1 MCLHVLK
8 SAFFNKLHSTVML
21 FPSFQHNKSAHIQQI
36 KGLKGL
42 ALPLFLAELTD
53 RNKGLNLVLTE
64 SAHES
69 IVLEEE
75 LTLCAPHLKDKIFH
89 FPAWDTLPYDVF
101 SPNPE
106 IVSQRLAFLHTISHD
121 IENGILI
128 IPTTNLMQRLSTKSF
143 IKGRSLFINIGS
155 AFELSKKRL
164 SFENNGY
171 HCVTEVREPGEF
183 AVRGGVI
190 DIFPSGSEQAFRLE
204 LFDDTVESIRVFDTE
219 TQRSIHTVDEIHI
232 LPANEFPFDEA
243 ARMLFLQK
251 FREDF
256 DVDTH
261 KCSIYQDIRK
271 QVQFSGI
278 EHYLP
283 MFFAETATLF
293 DFLPANTRMIHTG
306 QTLAIMQTWDKQ
318 IQARY
323 HERRHDIQ
331 RPVIEPQALY
341 LAPDAVKEKLSHY
354 STLLL
359 NQNAEALDF
368 HTQLPNRYNSETHNS
383 QVQWLQQQV
392 NSGKRILIAADSLGR
407 IDVIKRLFNKEQ
419 LLLKESPS
427 IAEFIQSDKALAI
440 TIAPIENGT
449 HFSQS
454 HLIILDESC
463 LFGTRANRTRKKTR
477 FKANPDEIISNLSEL
492 HIGSPVVHID
502 HGVGRYKGLET
513 HDFDGEAEF
522 LVLEYFGGDKLFV
535 PVSSLHLV
543 SRYTGS
549 SAENA
554 PWHKLGGDRWQKLRE
569 KAAKKVKDVAAELLQ
584 LYAIRES
591 RGGKK
596 ANFNES
602 EYLQF
607 CQGFPFEET
616 DDQATTI
623 EAVLKDLQS
632 PKSMDRVVCG
642 DVGFGKTEVALRA
655 AFVVANDAKQVAILV
670 PTTLLAQQHYENFL
684 DRFSPFPIRV
694 EVLSRFVSKSEQNKI
709 LQGISEGTV
718 DIVIGTH
725 KLLQKDIKFKNL
737 GLIVIDEEH
746 RFGVRQKERLKKL
759 RAEVDILT
767 LTATPIPR
775 TLNTALSGLR
785 DLSIIATA
793 PRARLSVK
801 TQVIEWDN
809 ASIKEAC
816 QREIQRGG
824 QVYFLHNDVKTIEQ
838 MAQTIQKLV
847 PQARVRVAHGQ
858 MHENELQHV
867 MLDFHKLRFNILVC
881 STIIENG
888 IDIPTAN
895 TIVMNR
901 ADKLGLAQM
910 HQLRGRVGRSHHKAF
925 AYLLIPGWKAITK
938 DATKRLE
945 AIVSLEDL
953 GSGFTLATH
962 DLEIRGAG
970 ELLGDEQSGQI
981 QAIGFSLYCELLERA
996 VDALSNDEEP
1006 QLDDLSIHE
1015 TEIELNIPALLP
1027 DDFIHDVYLR
1037 LTFYKRL
1044 SQCESLEEVNELRVE
1059 LIDRFGLLPEQA
1071 TNLFDIKAIQL
1082 RSKQFDIKSISMNQH
1097 GGTVKFDT
1105 KKDAILKKLIH
1116 LIQNKYQ
1123 DYKPAPHNAI
1133 RILGEFK
1140 QVPQR
1145 FEAIEQF
1152 FEEMGK

>member
-1 MCLHVLK
+1 
-8 SAFFNKLHSTVML
+8 ML
-21 FPSFQHNKSAHIQQI
+21 FHQSVQLSTNIIQQF
-36 KGLKGL
+36 KGVKGL
-42 ALPLFLAELTD
+42 ALPLLLAEITNNND
-53 RNKGLNLVLTE
+53 GLNLILTE
-64 SAHES
+64 SAHQS

-75 LTLCAPHLKDKIFH
+75 LELCAPELKDKIFH

-101 SPNPE
+101 SANPE
-106 IVSQRLAFLHTISHD
+106 IISQRLAFLYKVSQNID
-121 IENGILI
+121 NGILI
-128 IPTTNLMQRLSTKSF
+128 IPTNNLMQRLSTKSF
-143 IKGRSLFINIGS
+143 IKGRSLFLEINSI
-155 AFELSKKRL
+155 FDIPKKRQ

-171 HCVTEVREPGEF
+171 HCVSEVREPGEF

-190 DIFPSGSEQAFRLE
+190 DIFPTGSDKAYRIE
-204 LFDDTVESIRVFDTE
+204 LFDNEIESIRLFDTE
-219 TQRSIHTVDEIHI
+219 TQRSIQSVKEIHI

-243 ARMLFLQK
+243 GRMRFLQN
-251 FREDF
+251 FREEF
-256 DVDTH
+256 DVNTH

-271 QVQFSGI
+271 LVQFSGI

-283 MFFAETATLF
+283 MFFDETATLF
-293 DFLPANTRMIHTG
+293 DYLPKNTRMIHTG
-306 QTLAIMQTWDKQ
+306 NTLAILNTWDKQ
-318 IQARY
+318 IHARY

-331 RPVIEPQALY
+331 RPVVKPESLY
-341 LAPDAVKEKLSHY
+341 LSPSEVTTKLKEY
-354 STLLL
+354 STILL
-359 NQNAEALDF
+359 NQDKDALDL
-368 HTQLPNRYNSETHNS
+368 HTQLPNRFNPETHDS
-383 QVQWLQQQV
+383 QVKWLLNQITH
-392 NSGKRILIAADSLGR
+392 GKRILIAADSLGR
-407 IDVIKRLFNKEQ
+407 VDVIKRLF
-419 LLLKESPS
+419 LKEKL
-427 IAEFIQSDKALAI
+427 ILKETDNITNFIKSDDKLVI
-440 TIAPIENGT
+440 TIAPIENGAN
-449 HFSQS
+449 FQQQE
-454 HLIILDESC
+454 LIILDESC
-463 LFGTRANRTRKKTR
+463 LFGTRANRNRKKKR

-492 HIGSPVVHID
+492 HIGSAIVHID
-502 HGVGRYKGLET
+502 HGVGRYRGLEI
-513 HDFDGEAEF
+513 HNFEGEAEF

-549 SAENA
+549 SPENA
-554 PWHKLGGDRWQKLRE
+554 PWHKLGGDRWRKIRE

-591 RGGKK
+591 RGGQPVKV
-596 ANFNES
+596 NES

-616 DDQATTI
+616 DDQLTSI
-623 EAVLKDLQS
+623 EAVLADLKS
-632 PKSMDRVVCG
+632 VKSMDRVVCG
-642 DVGFGKTEVALRA
+642 DVGFGKTEIALRA
-655 AFVVANDAKQVAILV
+655 AFVTANDTKQVAILV

-684 DRFSPFPIRV
+684 DRFAPFPIRV
-694 EVLSRFVSKSEQNKI
+694 EVLSRFVKKSEQTKI
-709 LQGISEGTV
+709 LSGVVNGTV

-785 DLSIIATA
+785 DLSIIAT
-793 PRARLSVK
+793 PPKARLSVK

-809 ASIKEAC
+809 SIIKEAC

-838 MAQTIQKLV
+838 MAETVQKLV
-847 PQARVRVAHGQ
+847 PQARVRIAHGQ
-858 MHENELQHV
+858 MHESDLQQV
-867 MLDFHKLRFNILVC
+867 MLDFHKVRFNILVC

-895 TIVMNR
+895 TIIMNR

-925 AYLLIPGWKAITK
+925 AYMLIPGLKAITK
-938 DATKRLE
+938 DAAKRLE

-970 ELLGDEQSGQI
+970 EFLGDEQSGQI

-996 VDALSNDEEP
+996 VEALNDGEEP
-1006 QLDDLSIHE
+1006 QLNDLSIHE
-1015 TEIELNIPALLP
+1015 TEIELNIPSLFP

-1044 SQCESLEEVNELRVE
+1044 SQCGSTDAVNELRVE
-1059 LIDRFGLLPEQA
+1059 LIDRFGLLPDQA
-1071 TNLFDIKAIQL
+1071 KNLFEIKMLQLKTKEFNITGIQ
-1082 RSKQFDIKSISMNQH
+1082 INQH

-1105 KKDAILKKLIH
+1105 KNDNTLKKLIT
-1116 LIQNKYQ
+1116 LIQNKHKQ
-1123 DYKPAPHNAI
+1123 YKPMPNNAI
-1133 RILGEFK
+1133 RISGDFMHA
-1140 QVPQR
+1140 QQR
-1145 FEAIEQF
+1145 FEAVELLF
-1152 FEEMGK
+1152 ADLT

>member
-1 MCLHVLK
+1 
-8 SAFFNKLHSTVML
+8 ML
-21 FPSFQHNKSAHIQQI
+21 FQQSKHLDKNKRLEF
-36 KGLKGL
+36 KGIKGL
-42 ALPLFLAELTD
+42 ALPLLLAEIAHNND
-53 RNKGLNLVLTE
+53 GLNLVLTE

-75 LTLCAPHLKDKIFH
+75 LILCAPELKDSIFH

-106 IVSQRLAFLHTISHD
+106 IVSQRLSFLHNISQN
-121 IENGILI
+121 INKGILI
-128 IPTTNLMQRLSTKSF
+128 IPTNNLMQRLSTKSF
-143 IKGRSLFINIGS
+143 IKGRSLILETKSVFDI
-155 AFELSKKRL
+155 AKKRL

-190 DIFPSGSEQAFRLE
+190 DIFPTGSDQAYRIE
-204 LFDDTVESIRVFDTE
+204 LFDDEIESMRIFDTE
-219 TQRSIHTVDEIHI
+219 TQRSIKPVSEIQI

-243 ARMLFLQK
+243 GRMRFLQK

-271 QVQFSGI
+271 LVQFSGI
-278 EHYLP
+278 EQYLP
-283 MFFAETATLF
+283 MFFEETATLF
-293 DFLPANTRMIHTG
+293 DYLPTNTRIIHTG
-306 QTLAIMQTWDKQ
+306 QTQAILNTWDKQ
-318 IQARY
+318 IGARY
-323 HERRHDIQ
+323 QERRHDIQ
-331 RPVIEPQALY
+331 RPVIKPEGLY
-341 LAPDAVKEKLSHY
+341 IDPAVVVDELSLY
-354 STLLL
+354 STIIL
-359 NQNAEALDF
+359 NQSKEAQDL
-368 HTQLPNRYNSETHNS
+368 HTHLPDRFNPEKHKNK
-383 QVQWLQQQV
+383 VQWLKNQIDHK
-392 NSGKRILIAADSLGR
+392 KRILIAADSLGR
-407 IDVIKRLFNKEQ
+407 ADVIKRLFVKEQ
-419 LLLKESPS
+419 LILKETQS
-427 IAEFIQSDKALAI
+427 IVGFIKSKQDIAI
-440 TIAPIENGT
+440 TIAPIENGVN
-449 HFSQS
+449 FIEKDI
-454 HLIILDESC
+454 IILDESC
-463 LFGTRANRTRKKTR
+463 LFGARANRTRKTTR

-492 HIGSPVVHID
+492 HVGSPIVHID

-513 HDFDGEAEF
+513 HHFEGEAEF

-591 RGGKK
+591 RGGKQVK
-596 ANFNES
+596 LNEN

-623 EAVLKDLQS
+623 AAVLNDLQS

-642 DVGFGKTEVALRA
+642 DVGFGKTEIALRA
-655 AFVVANDAKQVAILV
+655 AFVTANDSKQVAILV
-670 PTTLLAQQHYENFL
+670 PTTLLAQQHYDNFL

-694 EVLSRFVSKSEQNKI
+694 EVLSRFVKKAEQTKI
-709 LQGISEGTV
+709 LEGVTNGTV

-725 KLLQKDIKFKNL
+725 KLLQNDIKFNNL

-746 RFGVRQKERLKKL
+746 RFGVRQKEKLKKL

-785 DLSIIATA
+785 DLSIIAT
-793 PRARLSVK
+793 PPKARLSVK

-809 ASIKEAC
+809 PTIKEAC

-838 MAQTIQKLV
+838 MAETIQKLV

-867 MLDFHKLRFNILVC
+867 MLDFHKMRFNILVC

-895 TIVMNR
+895 TIIMNR

-925 AYLLIPGWKAITK
+925 AYMLIPGWKAITK
-938 DATKRLE
+938 DAVKRLE

-981 QAIGFSLYCELLERA
+981 QAIGFNLYCELLERA
-996 VDALSNDEEP
+996 VEALKLGNEP

-1015 TEIELNIPALLP
+1015 TQIELNIPALLP
-1027 DDFIHDVYLR
+1027 DEFIHDVFLR

-1044 SQCESLEEVNELRVE
+1044 SQSVTKDDVNELRVE
-1059 LIDRFGLLPEQA
+1059 LIDRFGLLPDQA
-1071 TNLFDIKAIQL
+1071 NNLFEIKILQL
-1082 RSKQFDIKSISMNQH
+1082 QSKVFDIKSIAMNQH

-1105 KKDAILKKLIH
+1105 KDEAILRKLIG
-1116 LIQNKYQ
+1116 LIQTKHEQ
-1123 DYKPAPHNAI
+1123 YKPMPNNAI
-1133 RILGEFK
+1133 RVIGEF
-1140 QVPQR
+1140 VHAEQR
-1145 FEAIEQF
+1145 FEAVEQLF
-1152 FEEMGK
+1152 IDLK

>member
-1 MCLHVLK
+1 
-8 SAFFNKLHSTVML
+8 ML
-21 FPSFQHNKSAHIQQI
+21 FNQSQQLVDQKI
-36 KGLKGL
+36 HHFKGIKGL
-42 ALPLFLAELTD
+42 ALPLLLAEIT
-53 RNKGLNLVLTE
+53 NNNSGLNLVLTE

-75 LTLCAPHLKDKIFH
+75 LELCAPELKDKIFH

-106 IVSQRLAFLHTISHD
+106 IISQRLAFLHQISQKND
-121 IENGILI
+121 NGILI
-128 IPTTNLMQRLSTKSF
+128 IPTNNLMQRLSTKSF
-143 IKGRSLFINIGS
+143 IKGRSLFLEIDSVFDI
-155 AFELSKKRL
+155 AKKRL

-183 AVRGGVI
+183 AVRGGVV
-190 DIFPSGSEQAFRLE
+190 DIFPAGSNNAFRIE
-204 LFDDTVESIRVFDTE
+204 LFDDEIESIRIFDTE
-219 TQRSIHTVDEIHI
+219 TQRSVKAVEEIHI

-243 ARMLFLQK
+243 GRMLFLQK

-261 KCSIYQDIRK
+261 KSSIYQDIRK

-283 MFFAETATLF
+283 MFFNETASLF
-293 DFLPANTRMIHTG
+293 DYLPENTRMIHTG
-306 QTLAIMQTWDKQ
+306 QTLAILNTWDKQ

-323 HERRHDIQ
+323 QERRHDIQ
-331 RPVIEPQALY
+331 RPVVRPEDLY
-341 LAPDAVKEKLSHY
+341 IHPNEVTGRLEEY
-354 STLLL
+354 TTILL
-359 NQNAEALDF
+359 NQNTEAEDF
-368 HTQLPNRYNSETHNS
+368 HTQLPNRFNAETHKN
-383 QVQWLQQQV
+383 QVQWLKSQIDH
-392 NSGKRILIAADSLGR
+392 NKRILIASDSLGR
-407 IDVIKRLFNKEQ
+407 VDVIKRLFLKDN
-419 LLLKESPS
+419 LVLKESKS
-427 IAEFIQSDKALAI
+427 IVDFMAGSESLAI

-449 HFSQS
+449 NFVEKN
-454 HLIILDESC
+454 LIILDESC
-463 LFGTRANRTRKKTR
+463 LFGSRANRTRKTKR
-477 FKANPDEIISNLSEL
+477 FKANPNEIISNLSEL
-492 HIGSPVVHID
+492 HIGSPIVHID
-502 HGVGRYKGLET
+502 HGVGRYRGLET
-513 HDFDGEAEF
+513 HHFEGEAEF

-535 PVSSLHLV
+535 PVASMHLV

-549 SAENA
+549 SPESA
-554 PWHKLGGDRWQKLRE
+554 PWHKLGGDRWQKIRE

-584 LYAIRES
+584 LYAIREA
-591 RGGKK
+591 RGGKQV
-596 ANFNES
+596 NINEN

-616 DDQATTI
+616 DDQLTTI
-623 EAVLKDLQS
+623 EAVIEDLTS

-655 AFVVANDAKQVAILV
+655 AFVTANDAKQVAILV
-670 PTTLLAQQHYENFL
+670 PTTLLAQQHFENFL
-684 DRFSPFPIRV
+684 DRFAPFPMRV
-694 EVLSRFVSKSEQNKI
+694 EVLSRFVKKSEQTKI
-709 LQGISEGTV
+709 LEGVTNGTV

-785 DLSIIATA
+785 DLSIIAT
-793 PRARLSVK
+793 PPKARLSVK
-801 TQVIEWDN
+801 TQVLEWDS
-809 ASIKEAC
+809 ATIKEAC

-838 MAQTIQKLV
+838 MAETVQKLV

-858 MHENELQHV
+858 MHESELQQT
-867 MLDFHKLRFNILVC
+867 MLDFHKMRFNILVC

-895 TIVMNR
+895 TIIMNR

-925 AYLLIPGWKAITK
+925 AYLLIPSFKAITK
-938 DATKRLE
+938 DAGKRLE

-996 VDALSNDEEP
+996 VKALNNDEEP

-1015 TEIELNIPALLP
+1015 TDIELNIPTLLP
-1027 DDFIHDVYLR
+1027 DDYIHDVYLR

-1044 SQCESLEEVNELRVE
+1044 SQSESTDEVSDLRVE
-1059 LIDRFGLLPEQA
+1059 LIDRFGLLPDQA
-1071 TNLFDIKAIQL
+1071 KNLFDIKLLQL
-1082 RSKQFDIKSISMNQH
+1082 QSKSMDIKSIAINQH

-1105 KKDAILKKLIH
+1105 TNDDILRKLIK
-1116 LIQNKYQ
+1116 LIQSKHQ
-1123 DYKPAPHNAI
+1123 TYKPMPNNAI
-1133 RILGEFK
+1133 RIMGDFLRAE
-1140 QVPQR
+1140 QR
-1145 FEAIEQF
+1145 FEAIDQF
-1152 FEEMGK
+1152 FIDLG

>member
-1 MCLHVLK
+1 
-8 SAFFNKLHSTVML
+8 ML
-21 FPSFQHNKSAHIQQI
+21 FTLEKHFKPLSTQSF
-36 KGLKGL
+36 KGIKGL
-42 ALPLFLAELTD
+42 ALPLLLAEIT
-53 RNKGLNLVLTE
+53 NKFEGLNLVLTE
-64 SAHES
+64 SAHQS

-75 LTLCAPHLKDKIFH
+75 LMLCAPELKDKILH

-101 SPNPE
+101 SANPE
-106 IVSQRLAFLHTISHD
+106 IISQRLAFLYQISQD
-121 IENGILI
+121 LNQGILI
-128 IPTTNLMQRLSTKSF
+128 IPVNNLMQRLSTKSF
-143 IKGRSLFINIGS
+143 IKGRSLFLTTHSVFDIG
-155 AFELSKKRL
+155 KKRL

-171 HCVTEVREPGEF
+171 HCVTEVREPGDF
-183 AVRGGVI
+183 ALRGGVV
-190 DIFPSGSEQAFRLE
+190 DIFPTGSEHAFRIE
-204 LFDDTVESIRVFDTE
+204 LFDNEIESIRIFDTE
-219 TQRSIHTVDEIHI
+219 TQRSIKQVNDIHI

-243 ARMLFLQK
+243 GRKKFLQT
-251 FREDF
+251 FRENF
-256 DVDTH
+256 DVDSH

-271 QVQFSGI
+271 SVQFSGI
-278 EHYLP
+278 EQYLP
-283 MFFAETATLF
+283 MFFDETATLF
-293 DFLPANTRMIHTG
+293 DYLPSNTRFIHTG
-306 QTLAIMQTWDKQ
+306 QTSAILKTWEKQ

-323 HERRHDIQ
+323 NERRHDIQ
-331 RPVIEPQALY
+331 RPVVHPDSLY
-341 LAPDAVKEKLSHY
+341 LNPEYIMEHLEGY
-354 STLLL
+354 TTLYL
-359 NQNAEALDF
+359 NQNIESAIDF
-368 HTQLPNRYNSETHNS
+368 HTQLPNRFNPETKSS
-383 QVQWLQQQV
+383 QINWLKNQTS
-392 NSGKRILIAADSLGR
+392 NGKRLLIAADSLGR
-407 IDVIKRLFNKEQ
+407 VDVIKRLFAKQQ
-419 LLLKESPS
+419 LILKQHHS
-427 IAEFIQSDKALAI
+427 INDFIQSKDELAI

-449 HFSQS
+449 NFIQQN
-454 HLIILDESC
+454 LIILDESC
-463 LFGTRANRTRKKTR
+463 LFGSRTSRTRQKKR

-492 HIGSPVVHID
+492 HIDSPIVHID
-502 HGVGRYKGLET
+502 HGVGRYRGLET
-513 HDFDGEAEF
+513 HSFEGEAEF

-549 SAENA
+549 SPESA
-554 PWHKLGGDRWQKLRE
+554 PWHKLGGDRWQKIRD
-569 KAAKKVKDVAAELLQ
+569 KAAKKIKDVAAELLQ
-584 LYAIRES
+584 LYAIREA
-591 RGGKK
+591 RGGKRIK
-596 ANFNES
+596 VNEN

-616 DDQATTI
+616 DDQLTTI
-623 EAVLKDLQS
+623 EAVITDLKSD
-632 PKSMDRVVCG
+632 KSMDRVVCG

-655 AFVVANDAKQVAILV
+655 AFVTANDTKQVAILV
-670 PTTLLAQQHYENFL
+670 PTTLLAQQHFENFM
-684 DRFSPFPIRV
+684 DRFAPFPIRV
-694 EVLSRFVSKSEQNKI
+694 EVLSRFVKKAEQTKI
-709 LQGISEGTV
+709 LKGVTDGTV

-775 TLNTALSGLR
+775 TLNTALAGLR
-785 DLSIIATA
+785 DLSIIAT
-793 PRARLSVK
+793 PPKARLSVK

-809 ASIKEAC
+809 ATIKEAC

-838 MAQTIQKLV
+838 MAETIQNLV

-858 MHENELQHV
+858 MHESELQHV
-867 MLDFHKLRFNILVC
+867 MIDFHKIRFNILVC

-895 TIVMNR
+895 TIIMNR

-925 AYLLIPGWKAITK
+925 AYMLIPGIKSISK
-938 DATKRLE
+938 DASKRLD

-996 VDALSNDEEP
+996 VEALNAGEEP
-1006 QLDDLSIHE
+1006 KLDDISIHE

-1044 SQCESLEEVNELRVE
+1044 SQSKTIDEANELRVE
-1059 LIDRFGLLPEQA
+1059 LIDRFGLLPDQA
-1071 TNLFDIKAIQL
+1071 KNLFEIKILQL
-1082 RSKQFDIKSISMNQH
+1082 KSKTYDIKSIQLNQH
-1097 GGTVKFDT
+1097 GGSVKFDT
-1105 KKDAILKKLIH
+1105 KDEKILTKLIQ
-1116 LIQNKYQ
+1116 LIQTKHQ
-1123 DYKPAPHNAI
+1123 QYKPLPHNAI
-1133 RILGEFK
+1133 RMLGDFIHSE
-1140 QVPQR
+1140 QR
-1145 FEAIEQF
+1145 FEAVEQLF
-1152 FEEMGK
+1152 IDLQ

>member
-1 MCLHVLK
+1 
-8 SAFFNKLHSTVML
+8 ML
-21 FPSFQHNKSAHIQQI
+21 FPQSKQLLANKTHQF
-36 KGLKGL
+36 KGIKGL
-42 ALPLFLAELTD
+42 ALPLLLAEIAH
-53 RNKGLNLVLTE
+53 NNAGLNLVLTE

-75 LTLCAPHLKDKIFH
+75 LILCAPELKESIFH

-106 IVSQRLAFLHTISHD
+106 IVSQRLAFLHNISQNID
-121 IENGILI
+121 KGILI
-128 IPTTNLMQRLSTKSF
+128 IPTNNLMQRLSTKSF
-143 IKGRSLFINIGS
+143 IKGRSLVLEINSPFDI
-155 AFELSKKRL
+155 SKKRL

-183 AVRGGVI
+183 AVRGGVV
-190 DIFPSGSEQAFRLE
+190 DIFPTGSDQAFRLE
-204 LFDDTVESIRVFDTE
+204 LFDDEIESMRIFDTE
-219 TQRSIHTVDEIHI
+219 TQRSIKPVSEIQI

-243 ARMLFLQK
+243 GRMRFLEK

-261 KCSIYQDIRK
+261 KCPIYQDVRK
-271 QVQFSGI
+271 LVQFSGI
-278 EHYLP
+278 EQYLP

-293 DFLPANTRMIHTG
+293 DYLPANTRMIHTG
-306 QTLAIMQTWDKQ
+306 QTQAILNTWDKQ
-318 IQARY
+318 IGARY
-323 HERRHDIQ
+323 QERRHDIQ
-331 RPVIEPQALY
+331 RPVVKPEDLY
-341 LAPDAVKEKLSHY
+341 IDPTDVFERLSHY
-354 STLLL
+354 STVVL
-359 NQNAEALDF
+359 NQESNAEDLAT
-368 HTQLPNRYNSETHNS
+368 HLPNRFNPDTHKT
-383 QVQWLQQQV
+383 QVQWL
-392 NSGKRILIAADSLGR
+392 NSQIEQGKRILIASDSLGR
-407 IDVIKRLFNKEQ
+407 ADVIKRLFTKEQ
-419 LLLKESPS
+419 LLLKDIDS
-427 IAEFIQSDKALAI
+427 IMDFIQSNQDIAI

-449 HFSQS
+449 NLLEHNI
-454 HLIILDESC
+454 IILDESC

-492 HIGSPVVHID
+492 HIGSPIVHID

-513 HDFDGEAEF
+513 HQFEGEAEF

-591 RGGKK
+591 RGGKQVK
-596 ANFNES
+596 LNEND
-602 EYLQF
+602 YLQF

-616 DDQATTI
+616 EDQASTI
-623 EAVLKDLQS
+623 ASVLKDLQS

-642 DVGFGKTEVALRA
+642 DVGFGKTEIALRA
-655 AFVVANDAKQVAILV
+655 AFVAANDSKQVAILV

-694 EVLSRFVSKSEQNKI
+694 EVLSRFVKKSEQTKI
-709 LQGISEGTV
+709 LEGVTNGTV

-746 RFGVRQKERLKKL
+746 RFGVRQKERLKRL

-785 DLSIIATA
+785 DLSIIAT
-793 PRARLSVK
+793 PPKARLSVK

-809 ASIKEAC
+809 ATIKEAC

-838 MAQTIQKLV
+838 MAETVQKLV

-858 MHENELQHV
+858 MHENELQNV
-867 MLDFHKLRFNILVC
+867 MLDFHKMRFNILVC

-895 TIVMNR
+895 TIIMNR

-925 AYLLIPGWKAITK
+925 AYMLIPGWKTISK
-938 DATKRLE
+938 DAVKRLE

-996 VDALSNDEEP
+996 VDALKDGEEP
-1006 QLDDLSIHE
+1006 QLDDLTIHE
-1015 TEIELNIPALLP
+1015 TQIELNIPALLP
-1027 DDFIHDVYLR
+1027 DDFIHDVFLR

-1044 SQCESLEEVNELRVE
+1044 SQSESIDEVNELRVE
-1059 LIDRFGLLPEQA
+1059 LIDRFGLLPDQA
-1071 TNLFDIKAIQL
+1071 KNLFEIKILQL
-1082 RSKQFDIKSISMNQH
+1082 KSKVFDIKSISMNQH

-1105 KKDAILKKLIH
+1105 KDDNILRKLIG
-1116 LIQNKYQ
+1116 LIQNKYEH
-1123 DYKPAPHNAI
+1123 YKPMPNNAI
-1133 RILGEFK
+1133 RVMGDFVHAE
-1140 QVPQR
+1140 QR
-1145 FEAIEQF
+1145 FEAVEQLF
-1152 FEEMGK
+1152 LDLE

>member
-1 MCLHVLK
+1 
-8 SAFFNKLHSTVML
+8 ML
-21 FPSFQHNKSAHIQQI
+21 FPQLTHLTNSNKSF
-36 KGLKGL
+36 KGIKGL
-42 ALPLFLAELTD
+42 ALPLLLAELTQN
-53 RNKGLNLVLTE
+53 NKGLNLVLTE

-69 IVLEEE
+69 LVLEEE
-75 LTLCAPHLKDKIFH
+75 LQLCAPHLKDRIFH

-106 IVSQRLAFLHTISHD
+106 IVSQRLAFLYNISHD

-128 IPTTNLMQRLSTKSF
+128 IPTNNLMQRLSTKSF
-143 IKGRSLFINIGS
+143 IKGRSLFLKLGS
-155 AFELSKKRL
+155 PFDIVKKRL

-171 HCVTEVREPGEF
+171 HCVSEVREPGDF

-190 DIFPSGSEQAFRLE
+190 DIFPTGTDKAYRLE
-204 LFDDTVESIRVFDTE
+204 LFDDEIESIRIFDVE
-219 TQRSIHTVDEIHI
+219 TQRSIEKVKDIHI

-243 ARMLFLQK
+243 GRMYFLEK

-256 DVDTH
+256 DVDSH
-261 KCSIYQDIRK
+261 KCSIYQDVRK
-271 QVQFSGI
+271 IVQFSGI

-283 MFFAETATLF
+283 MFFEETATLF
-293 DFLPANTRMIHTG
+293 DFLPESTRIIHTG
-306 QTLAIMQTWDKQ
+306 KTSPILATWDKQ

-331 RPVIEPQALY
+331 RPVIAPVDLY
-341 LAPDAVKEKLSHY
+341 LSPKTVDEKLKKY
-354 STLLL
+354 STIYL
-359 NQNAEALDF
+359 NQNSEATDF
-368 HTQLPNRYNSETHNS
+368 HTQLPNRFNPETHKT
-383 QVQWLQQQV
+383 QVAWLQQQL
-392 NSGKRILIAADSLGR
+392 STGKRILITADSLGR
-407 IDVIKRLFNKEQ
+407 ADVIKRLFTKEKM
-419 LLLKESPS
+419 LLKEVDTIVDFFSS
-427 IAEFIQSDKALAI
+427 SLDIAL

-449 HFSQS
+449 NFSQKN
-454 HLIILDESC
+454 LIILDESC
-463 LFGTRANRTRKKTR
+463 LFGTRANRTRKKKR

-492 HIGSPVVHID
+492 HLGSAIVHID
-502 HGVGRYKGLET
+502 HGVGRYRGLET
-513 HDFDGEAEF
+513 HNFEGEAEF

-549 SAENA
+549 SEENA

-591 RGGKK
+591 RGGKQIK
-596 ANFNES
+596 LNEND
-602 EYLQF
+602 YLQF

-623 EAVLKDLQS
+623 DAVIKDLQS

-642 DVGFGKTEVALRA
+642 DVGFGKTEIALRA
-655 AFVVANDAKQVAILV
+655 AFVTANDSKQVAILV

-684 DRFSPFPIRV
+684 DRFSPFPIKV
-694 EVLSRFVSKSEQNKI
+694 AVLSRFVKKSKQAKI
-709 LQGISEGTV
+709 LEGVTNGTV

-785 DLSIIATA
+785 DLSIIAT
-793 PRARLSVK
+793 PPKARLSVK

-809 ASIKEAC
+809 ATIKEAC

-838 MAQTIQKLV
+838 MAETVQKLV

-858 MHENELQHV
+858 MHESELQNV
-867 MLDFHKLRFNILVC
+867 MLDFHKMRFNILVC

-895 TIVMNR
+895 TIIMNR

-925 AYLLIPGWKAITK
+925 AYMLIPGWKAISK
-938 DATKRLE
+938 DAVKRLE

-996 VDALSNDEEP
+996 VEALNNDEEP
-1006 QLDDLSIHE
+1006 DLDDLSIHE

-1027 DDFIHDVYLR
+1027 DDYIHDVYLR

-1044 SQCESLEEVNELRVE
+1044 SQCENTDDVKELRVE
-1059 LIDRFGLLPEQA
+1059 LIDRFGLLPDQA
-1071 TNLFDIKAIQL
+1071 NNLFEIKIIQL
-1082 RSKQFDIKSISMNQH
+1082 RSKAYDIKSITVNQH

-1105 KKDAILKKLIH
+1105 QNDNILQKLIR
-1116 LIQNKYQ
+1116 LIQTKYQ
-1123 DYKPAPHNAI
+1123 DYKPAPNNAI
-1133 RILGEFK
+1133 RINGEFK
-1140 QVPQR
+1140 QAEHR
-1145 FEAIEQF
+1145 FEAVEKLF
-1152 FEEMGK
+1152 TDLS

>member
-1 MCLHVLK
+1 
-8 SAFFNKLHSTVML
+8 ML
-21 FPSFQHNKSAHIQQI
+21 FPHSRQLESQKSHQF
-36 KGLKGL
+36 KGIKGL
-42 ALPLFLAELTD
+42 ALPLLLAEIVNQND
-53 RNKGLNLVLTE
+53 GLNLVLTE
-64 SAHES
+64 SAHQS

-75 LTLCAPHLKDKIFH
+75 LRLCAPGLKNKIFH

-106 IVSQRLAFLHTISHD
+106 IISERLSFLYKISQD
-121 IENGILI
+121 IKNGILI
-128 IPTTNLMQRLSTKSF
+128 IPVNNLMQRLSTKSF
-143 IKGRSLFINIGS
+143 IKGRSLFLAIDS
-155 AFELSKKRL
+155 AFDIPKKRL

-190 DIFPSGSEQAFRLE
+190 DIFPTGSNEAYRIE
-204 LFDDTVESIRVFDTE
+204 LFDEEIESIRIFDTE
-219 TQRSIHTVDEIHI
+219 TQRSIKSVTDIHI

-243 ARMLFLQK
+243 GRMRFLQT

-271 QVQFSGI
+271 LVQFSGI

-283 MFFAETATLF
+283 MFFTETATLF
-293 DFLPANTRMIHTG
+293 DYLPANTRMIHTG
-306 QTLAIMQTWDKQ
+306 KTLAILNTWDKQ
-318 IQARY
+318 IHARY
-323 HERRHDIQ
+323 QERRHDLQ
-331 RPVIEPQALY
+331 RPVIKPENLY
-341 LAPDAVKEKLSHY
+341 LSPLEVNE
-354 STLLL
+354 TLTKYPTILL
-359 NQNAEALDF
+359 NQNSEALDF
-368 HTQLPNRYNSETHNS
+368 HTQLPNRFNPEVHDS
-383 QVQWLQQQV
+383 QVKWLKNQTSQ
-392 NSGKRILIAADSLGR
+392 GKRILIAADSLGR
-407 IDVIKRLFNKEQ
+407 VDVIKRLFLKEQ
-419 LLLKESPS
+419 LILKESAS
-427 IAEFIQSDKALAI
+427 ISAFIQANEELAI
-440 TIAPIENGT
+440 TIAPIENGSN
-449 HFSQS
+449 FQQQN
-454 HLIILDESC
+454 LIILDESC
-463 LFGTRANRTRKKTR
+463 LFGIRANRTRKKKR

-492 HIGSPVVHID
+492 HIGSAIVHID
-502 HGVGRYKGLET
+502 HGVGRYRGLET
-513 HDFDGEAEF
+513 HNFEGEAEF
-522 LVLEYFGGDKLFV
+522 LVLEYFDGDKLFV

-549 SAENA
+549 SSEKA
-554 PWHKLGGDRWQKLRE
+554 PWHKLGGDRWQKIRQ

-591 RGGKK
+591 RGGKRIRV
-596 ANFNES
+596 NEN

-616 DDQATTI
+616 DDQLTTI
-623 EAVLKDLQS
+623 EAVIADLKS

-655 AFVVANDAKQVAILV
+655 AFVTANDAKQVAILV
-670 PTTLLAQQHYENFL
+670 PTTLLAQQHFENFL
-684 DRFSPFPIRV
+684 DRFAPFPIRV
-694 EVLSRFVSKSEQNKI
+694 EVLSRFVKKSEQSKI
-709 LQGISEGTV
+709 LEGVTDGTV

-725 KLLQKDIKFKNL
+725 KLLQKDIKFKDL

-746 RFGVRQKERLKKL
+746 RFGVQQKERLKRL

-785 DLSIIATA
+785 DLSIIAT
-793 PRARLSVK
+793 PPKARLSVK

-809 ASIKEAC
+809 AIIKEAC

-838 MAQTIQKLV
+838 MAETVQKLV
-847 PQARVRVAHGQ
+847 PQARVRIAHGQ

-867 MLDFHKLRFNILVC
+867 MLDFHKMRFNILVC

-888 IDIPTAN
+888 LDIPTAN
-895 TIVMNR
+895 TIIMNR

-925 AYLLIPGWKAITK
+925 AYMLIPGLKAISK
-938 DATKRLE
+938 DAVKRLE

-996 VDALSNDEEP
+996 VEALNDGEEP

-1015 TEIELNIPALLP
+1015 TEIELNIPSLLP

-1044 SQCESLEEVNELRVE
+1044 SQCESIEDVNDLRVE
-1059 LIDRFGLLPEQA
+1059 LIDRFGLLPDQA
-1071 TNLFDIKAIQL
+1071 TNLFEIKILQL
-1082 RSKQFDIKSISMNQH
+1082 KSKVFDIKSIQINQH

-1105 KKDAILKKLIH
+1105 KNDDILRKLIALIQTKYQQYKPIPNNGIRVLGDFLYAEQRFDAIELLFVD
-1116 LIQNKYQ
+1116 L
-1123 DYKPAPHNAI
+1123 A
-1133 RILGEFK
+1133 
-1140 QVPQR
+1140 
-1145 FEAIEQF
+1145 
-1152 FEEMGK
+1152 

>member
-1 MCLHVLK
+1 
-8 SAFFNKLHSTVML
+8 ML
-21 FPSFQHNKSAHIQQI
+21 FKQATNLKDQQI
-36 KGLKGL
+36 QHFKGIKGL
-42 ALPLFLAELTD
+42 ALPLLLAEIMHTND
-53 RNKGLNLVLTE
+53 GLNVVLTE

-69 IVLEEE
+69 FVLEEE
-75 LTLCAPHLKDKIFH
+75 LTLCAPELEDKIFH

-106 IVSQRLAFLHTISHD
+106 IVSQRLAFLHSISQN
-121 IENGILI
+121 IEKGILI
-128 IPTTNLMQRLSTKSF
+128 IPTNNLMQRLSTKDF
-143 IKGRSLFINIGS
+143 IKGRSLLLSLGS
-155 AFELSKKRL
+155 VFDITKKRL

-171 HCVTEVREPGEF
+171 RCVTEVREPGEF
-183 AVRGGVI
+183 AVRGGVV
-190 DIFPSGSEQAFRLE
+190 DIFPTGSEHAYRLE
-204 LFDDTVESIRVFDTE
+204 LFDDEIESIRLFDTE
-219 TQRSIHTVDEIHI
+219 TQRSIKTVKDIHI
-232 LPANEFPFDEA
+232 LPANEFPFDETG
-243 ARMLFLQK
+243 RMRFLQK

-256 DVDTH
+256 DVDSH
-261 KCSIYQDIRK
+261 KCSIYQDVRK
-271 QVQFSGI
+271 IVQFSGI
-278 EHYLP
+278 EQYLP
-283 MFFAETATLF
+283 MFFDETATLF
-293 DFLPANTRMIHTG
+293 DYLPESTRFIHTG
-306 QTLAIMQTWDKQ
+306 NTSAILSTWDKQ

-323 HERRHDIQ
+323 QERRHDIQ
-331 RPVIEPQALY
+331 RPVVPSGDLY
-341 LAPDAVKEKLSHY
+341 LQPTFVTKQLENYQSII
-354 STLLL
+354 L
-359 NQNAEALDF
+359 NQSQDAIDL
-368 HTQLPNRYNSETHNS
+368 HTQLPNRFNPETHKN
-383 QVQWLQQQV
+383 QVQWLHTQVQQ
-392 NSGKRILIAADSLGR
+392 GKRILIAADSLGR
-407 IDVIKRLFNKEQ
+407 ADVIKRLFTKEK
-419 LLLKESPS
+419 LGLKETDG
-427 IAEFIQSDKALAI
+427 ILDFIQSDAKMAL
-440 TIAPIENGT
+440 TIAPVENGT
-449 HFSQS
+449 NFVKDG
-454 HLIILDESC
+454 LIILDESC
-463 LFGTRANRTRKKTR
+463 LFGTRANRTRQKKR

-492 HIGSPVVHID
+492 HLGSPIVHID
-502 HGVGRYKGLET
+502 HGVGRYRGLET
-513 HDFDGEAEF
+513 HHFEGEAEF

-535 PVSSLHLV
+535 PVASLHLV
-543 SRYTGS
+543 SRYTGTS
-549 SAENA
+549 EENA
-554 PWHKLGGDRWQKLRE
+554 PWHKLGGDRWQKIRE

-584 LYAIRES
+584 LYAVRES
-591 RGGKK
+591 RGGKQVSFSE
-596 ANFNES
+596 N

-616 DDQATTI
+616 DDQAGAI
-623 EAVLKDLQS
+623 ASVLKDLAS

-655 AFVVANDAKQVAILV
+655 AFVTANDAKQVAILV

-694 EVLSRFVSKSEQNKI
+694 EVLSRFVKKSEQNKI
-709 LQGISEGTV
+709 LQGVSDGTV

-746 RFGVRQKERLKKL
+746 RFGVRQKEQLKKL

-785 DLSIIATA
+785 DLSIIAT
-793 PRARLSVK
+793 PPKARLSVK

-809 ASIKEAC
+809 ATIKEAC

-838 MAQTIQKLV
+838 MAETIQKLV

-858 MHENELQHV
+858 MHETELQQV
-867 MLDFHKLRFNILVC
+867 MLDFHKMRFNILVC

-895 TIVMNR
+895 TIIMNR

-925 AYLLIPGWKAITK
+925 AYMLIPGWEAISK
-938 DATKRLE
+938 DAVKRLE

-996 VDALSNDEEP
+996 VEALNNHQDP

-1015 TEIELNIPALLP
+1015 TEIELNVPALLP
-1027 DDFIHDVYLR
+1027 EDYIHDVFLR

-1044 SQCESLEEVNELRVE
+1044 SQCNAIDEVNELRVE
-1059 LIDRFGLLPEQA
+1059 LIDRFGLLPDQA
-1071 TNLFDIKAIQL
+1071 KNLFEIKIIQL
-1082 RSKQFDIKSISMNQH
+1082 KSKTYDIKSISMNQH
-1097 GGTVKFDT
+1097 GGTVKFET
-1105 KKDAILKKLIH
+1105 NNIEIQKKLIH

-1123 DYKPAPHNAI
+1123 DYKPAPNDAI
-1133 RILGEFK
+1133 RIMGDFLQAE
-1140 QVPQR
+1140 QR
-1145 FEAIEQF
+1145 FEAVDQLF
-1152 FEEMGK
+1152 LDLD

>member
-1 MCLHVLK
+1 
-8 SAFFNKLHSTVML
+8 ML
-21 FPSFQHNKSAHIQQI
+21 FLQAKQLSASKIHQF
-36 KGLKGL
+36 KGVKGL
-42 ALPLFLAELTD
+42 ALPLLLAEIMQ
-53 RNKGLNLVLTE
+53 NNEGLNLVLTE

-75 LTLCAPHLKDKIFH
+75 LILCAPELKDSVFH

-106 IVSQRLAFLHTISHD
+106 IVSQRLAFLHNISQNID
-121 IENGILI
+121 KGILI
-128 IPTTNLMQRLSTKSF
+128 IPTNNLMQRLSTKSF
-143 IKGRSLFINIGS
+143 IKGRSLVLEINSPFDI
-155 AFELSKKRL
+155 AKKRL

-183 AVRGGVI
+183 AVRGGVV
-190 DIFPSGSEQAFRLE
+190 DIFPTGSDQAFRLE
-204 LFDDTVESIRVFDTE
+204 LFDDEIESMRIFDTE
-219 TQRSIHTVDEIHI
+219 TQRSIKPVSEIQI

-243 ARMLFLQK
+243 GRMRFLEK

-261 KCSIYQDIRK
+261 KCSIYQDVRK
-271 QVQFSGI
+271 LVQFSGI
-278 EHYLP
+278 EQYLP
-283 MFFAETATLF
+283 MFFEETATLF
-293 DFLPANTRMIHTG
+293 DYLPANTRIIHTG
-306 QTLAIMQTWDKQ
+306 QTQAILNTWDKQ
-318 IQARY
+318 IGARY
-323 HERRHDIQ
+323 QERRHDIQ
-331 RPVIEPQALY
+331 RPVVKPEDLY
-341 LAPDAVKEKLSHY
+341 IDQNNVFERLSHY
-354 STLLL
+354 STIVL
-359 NQNAEALDF
+359 NQESNAKDLAT
-368 HTQLPNRYNSETHNS
+368 HLPNRFNPDTHKT
-383 QVQWLQQQV
+383 QVQWL
-392 NSGKRILIAADSLGR
+392 NSQIEQGKRILIASDSLGR
-407 IDVIKRLFNKEQ
+407 ADVIKRLFTKEQ
-419 LLLKESPS
+419 LLLKDVDS
-427 IAEFIQSDKALAI
+427 IIAFIQSSQDIAI

-449 HFSQS
+449 NFLEHNI
-454 HLIILDESC
+454 IILDESC

-492 HIGSPVVHID
+492 HIGSPIVHID

-513 HDFDGEAEF
+513 HEFEGEAEF

-591 RGGKK
+591 RGGKQVK
-596 ANFNES
+596 LNEND
-602 EYLQF
+602 YLQF

-616 DDQATTI
+616 DDQASTI
-623 EAVLKDLQS
+623 ASVLKDLQS
-632 PKSMDRVVCG
+632 AKSMDRVVCG
-642 DVGFGKTEVALRA
+642 DVGFGKTEIALRA
-655 AFVVANDAKQVAILV
+655 SFVTANDSKQVAILV

-694 EVLSRFVSKSEQNKI
+694 EVLSRFVKKSEQSKI
-709 LQGISEGTV
+709 LEGVTNGTV

-746 RFGVRQKERLKKL
+746 RFGVRQKERLKRL

-785 DLSIIATA
+785 DLSIIAT
-793 PRARLSVK
+793 PPKARLSVK

-809 ASIKEAC
+809 ATIKEAC

-838 MAQTIQKLV
+838 MAETVQKLV

-858 MHENELQHV
+858 MHENELQNV
-867 MLDFHKLRFNILVC
+867 MLDFHKMRFNILVC

-895 TIVMNR
+895 TIIMNR

-925 AYLLIPGWKAITK
+925 AYMLIPGWKAISK
-938 DATKRLE
+938 DAVKRLE

-996 VDALSNDEEP
+996 VDALKDGEEP
-1006 QLDDLSIHE
+1006 QLDDLTIHE
-1015 TEIELNIPALLP
+1015 TQIELNIPALLP
-1027 DDFIHDVYLR
+1027 DDFIHDVFLR

-1044 SQCESLEEVNELRVE
+1044 SQSESIDEVNELRVE
-1059 LIDRFGLLPEQA
+1059 LIDRFGLLPDQA
-1071 TNLFDIKAIQL
+1071 KNLFEIKILQL
-1082 RSKQFDIKSISMNQH
+1082 KSKVFDIKSISMNQH

-1105 KKDAILKKLIH
+1105 KDDNILRKLIG
-1116 LIQNKYQ
+1116 LIQTKHEQ
-1123 DYKPAPHNAI
+1123 YKPMPNNAI
-1133 RILGEFK
+1133 RVIGDFLHAE
-1140 QVPQR
+1140 QR
-1145 FEAIEQF
+1145 FEAVEQLF
-1152 FEEMGK
+1152 LDLE

>member
-1 MCLHVLK
+1 
-8 SAFFNKLHSTVML
+8 ML
-21 FPSFQHNKSAHIQQI
+21 FKSIANLTKKDTLLF
-36 KGLKGL
+36 KGVKGL
-42 ALPLFLAELTD
+42 ALPLLLAELTK
-53 RNKGLNLVLTE
+53 NNTGLNLVLTE

-75 LTLCAPHLKDKIFH
+75 LQLCAPELKNRIFH

-106 IVSQRLAFLHTISHD
+106 IVSQRLAFLYNISHD
-121 IENGILI
+121 IDNGILI
-128 IPTTNLMQRLSTKSF
+128 IPTNNLMQRLSTKSF
-143 IKGRSLFINIGS
+143 IKGRSLFLKLGS
-155 AFELSKKRL
+155 PFDIAKKRL

-171 HCVTEVREPGEF
+171 HCVTEVREPGDF

-190 DIFPSGSEQAFRLE
+190 DIYPTGTDKAYRLE
-204 LFDDTVESIRVFDTE
+204 LFDDEIESIRVFDVE
-219 TQRSIHTVDEIHI
+219 TQRSIEKVKNINI

-243 ARMLFLQK
+243 GRMRFLEI
-251 FREDF
+251 FRANF

-261 KCSIYQDIRK
+261 KCSIYQDVRK

-283 MFFAETATLF
+283 MFFEETATLF
-293 DFLPANTRMIHTG
+293 DFLPESTRIIHTG
-306 QTLAIMQTWDKQ
+306 KTLPILATWDKQ

-323 HERRHDIQ
+323 QERRHDIQ
-331 RPVIEPQALY
+331 RPVIAPDELY
-341 LAPDAVKEKLSHY
+341 LLPQEVDERLKNY
-354 STLLL
+354 STILL
-359 NQNAEALDF
+359 NQEGNAEDF
-368 HTQLPNRYNSETHNS
+368 HTQLPNRFNPETHKT
-383 QVQWLQQQV
+383 QVSWLQQQLAT
-392 NSGKRILIAADSLGR
+392 GKRILITADSLGR
-407 IDVIKRLFNKEQ
+407 ADVIKRLFTKEKM
-419 LLLKESPS
+419 LLKEVDT
-427 IAEFIQSDKALAI
+427 IADFFTSVLDIAL

-449 HFSQS
+449 NFTQKD
-454 HLIILDESC
+454 LIILDESC
-463 LFGTRANRTRKKTR
+463 LFGTRANRTRKKKR

-492 HIGSPVVHID
+492 HLGSPIVHID
-502 HGVGRYKGLET
+502 HGVGRYRGLET
-513 HDFDGEAEF
+513 HNFEGEAEF

-549 SAENA
+549 SEENA

-591 RGGKK
+591 RGGKQV
-596 ANFNES
+596 NLNEND
-602 EYLQF
+602 YLQF

-623 EAVLKDLQS
+623 DAVIKDLQS

-642 DVGFGKTEVALRA
+642 DVGFGKTEIALRA
-655 AFVVANDAKQVAILV
+655 AFVTANDSKQVAILV

-684 DRFSPFPIRV
+684 DRFSPFPIKV
-694 EVLSRFVSKSEQNKI
+694 AVLSRFVKKAEQTKI
-709 LQGISEGTV
+709 LEGVTNGTI

-785 DLSIIATA
+785 DLSIIAT
-793 PRARLSVK
+793 PPKARLSVK

-809 ASIKEAC
+809 STIKEAC

-838 MAQTIQKLV
+838 MAETVQKLV

-858 MHENELQHV
+858 MHESDLQSV
-867 MLDFHKLRFNILVC
+867 MLDFHKMRFNILVC

-895 TIVMNR
+895 TIIMNR

-938 DATKRLE
+938 DAVKRLE

-996 VDALSNDEEP
+996 VEALKNDEEP
-1006 QLDDLSIHE
+1006 ELGDLSIHE

-1027 DDFIHDVYLR
+1027 DDYIHDVYLR

-1044 SQCESLEEVNELRVE
+1044 SQCENTDDVKELRIE
-1059 LIDRFGLLPEQA
+1059 LIDRFGLLPDQA
-1071 TNLFDIKAIQL
+1071 NNLFEIKILQL
-1082 RSKQFDIKSISMNQH
+1082 KSKAYDIKSITVNQH

-1105 KKDAILKKLIH
+1105 KSDDILRKLIT
-1116 LIQNKYQ
+1116 LIQTKYQ
-1123 DYKPAPHNAI
+1123 DYKPAPNDAI
-1133 RILGEFK
+1133 RITGEFK
-1140 QVPQR
+1140 QAVHR
-1145 FEAIEQF
+1145 FEAVEKLF
-1152 FEEMGK
+1152 LDLSY

>member
-1 MCLHVLK
+1 
-8 SAFFNKLHSTVML
+8 ML
-21 FPSFQHNKSAHIQQI
+21 FQQLQSLEQQKDHHY
-36 KGLKGL
+36 KGVKGL
-42 ALPLFLAELTD
+42 ALPLLLAEMT
-53 RNKGLNLVLTE
+53 NNYHGLNLVLTE
-64 SAHES
+64 SAHQS
-69 IVLEEE
+69 FVLEEE
-75 LTLCAPHLKDKIFH
+75 LQLCAPELGEKIFH

-106 IVSQRLAFLHTISHD
+106 IISQRLAFLHSISQNIDH
-121 IENGILI
+121 GILI
-128 IPTTNLMQRLSTKSF
+128 IPTNNLMQRLSTKAF
-143 IKGRSLFINIGS
+143 IKGRSLVMGIGS
-155 AFELSKKRL
+155 VFDIPKKRL

-171 HCVTEVREPGEF
+171 HCVSEVREPGEF

-190 DIFPSGSEQAFRLE
+190 DIFPTGSEQAYRIE
-204 LFDDTVESIRVFDTE
+204 LFDEEIESIRLFDTE
-219 TQRSIHTVDEIHI
+219 TQRSIKSVTEIHI

-243 ARMLFLQK
+243 GRMRFLQK

-271 QVQFSGI
+271 LVQFSGI
-278 EHYLP
+278 EQYLP

-293 DFLPANTRMIHTG
+293 DFLPSNTRIIHTG
-306 QTLAIMQTWDKQ
+306 KTSAILNTWDKQ
-318 IQARY
+318 IHARY
-323 HERRHDIQ
+323 QERRHDIQ
-331 RPVIEPQALY
+331 RPVIQPDALY
-341 LAPDAVKEKLSHY
+341 LSPEQVTKKLQNY
-354 STLLL
+354 TTVLL
-359 NQNAEALDF
+359 NQSAQGIDF
-368 HTQLPNRYNSETHNS
+368 HSQLPNRYNPETHSS
-383 QVQWLQQQV
+383 QVSWLLNQITL
-392 NSGKRILIAADSLGR
+392 NKRILIAADSLGR
-407 IDVIKRLFNKEQ
+407 ADVIKRLFNKEK
-419 LLLKESPS
+419 LLLKETDS
-427 IAEFIQSDKALAI
+427 IASFIQSAQEIAI
-440 TIAPIENGT
+440 TIAPIENGVNFT
-449 HFSQS
+449 QEN
-454 HLIILDESC
+454 LIILDESC
-463 LFGTRANRTRKKTR
+463 LFGNRANRTRKKKR

-492 HIGSPVVHID
+492 HVGSAIVHID

-513 HDFDGEAEF
+513 HNFEGEAEF

-554 PWHKLGGDRWQKLRE
+554 PWHKLGGDRWQKIRE

-584 LYAIRES
+584 LYAIREA
-591 RGGKK
+591 RGGNKIRL
-596 ANFNES
+596 NEND
-602 EYLQF
+602 YLHF

-616 DDQATTI
+616 DDQLSTI
-623 EAVLKDLQS
+623 EAVIKDLQS

-655 AFVVANDAKQVAILV
+655 AFVSANDAKQVAILV

-694 EVLSRFVSKSEQNKI
+694 EVLSRFVKKSEQNKI
-709 LQGISEGTV
+709 LQGIVDGTV

-737 GLIVIDEEH
+737 GLAVIDEEH
-746 RFGVRQKERLKKL
+746 RFGVRQKEQLKRL

-775 TLNTALSGLR
+775 TLNTALAGLR
-785 DLSIIATA
+785 DLSIIAT
-793 PRARLSVK
+793 PPKARLSVK

-809 ASIKEAC
+809 ATIKEAC

-838 MAQTIQKLV
+838 MAETVQKLV

-858 MHENELQHV
+858 MHESELQQV
-867 MLDFHKLRFNILVC
+867 MLDFHKMRFNILVC

-895 TIVMNR
+895 TIIMNR

-925 AYLLIPGWKAITK
+925 AYMLIPGIKAISK
-938 DATKRLE
+938 DAVKRLE
-945 AIVSLEDL
+945 AIVSLEEL

-996 VDALSNDEEP
+996 VEALKNNEEP

-1015 TEIELNIPALLP
+1015 TEIELNVPALLP
-1027 DDFIHDVYLR
+1027 DDYIHDVFLR

-1044 SQCESLEEVNELRVE
+1044 SQCLGADEVTELRVE
-1059 LIDRFGLLPEQA
+1059 LIDRFGLLPDQA
-1071 TNLFDIKAIQL
+1071 QNLFDIKILQL
-1082 RSKQFDIKSISMNQH
+1082 KSNVFDINSIQMNQH

-1105 KKDAILKKLIH
+1105 KNDEILKKLIF
-1116 LIQNKYQ
+1116 LIQNHYQ
-1123 DYKPAPHNAI
+1123 DYKPAPNNAI
-1133 RILGEFK
+1133 KIVGEFIHAE
-1140 QVPQR
+1140 QR
-1145 FEAIEQF
+1145 FSAIEKF
-1152 FEEMGK
+1152 FSALA

>member
-1 MCLHVLK
+1 
-8 SAFFNKLHSTVML
+8 ML
-21 FPSFQHNKSAHIQQI
+21 FKQSQQLSDNQI
-36 KGLKGL
+36 HQFKGVKGL
-42 ALPLFLAELTD
+42 ALPLLLAEITK
-53 RNKGLNLVLTE
+53 NNTGLNLVLTE

-75 LTLCAPHLKDKIFH
+75 LELCAPELKDSIFH

-106 IVSQRLAFLHTISHD
+106 IISQRLAFLYKISQD
-121 IENGILI
+121 IEHGILI
-128 IPTTNLMQRLSTKSF
+128 IPTNNLMQRLSTKSF
-143 IKGRSLFINIGS
+143 IKGRSLFLQIDSVFDI
-155 AFELSKKRL
+155 AKKRL

-171 HCVTEVREPGEF
+171 HCVSEVREPGEF

-190 DIFPSGSEQAFRLE
+190 DIFPAGSEQAYRLE
-204 LFDDTVESIRVFDTE
+204 LFDDEVESIRVFDTE
-219 TQRSIHTVDEIHI
+219 TQRSVKAVNEIHI

-243 ARMLFLQK
+243 GRMLFLQK

-261 KCSIYQDIRK
+261 KSSIYQDIRK

-283 MFFAETATLF
+283 MFFNETATLF
-293 DFLPANTRMIHTG
+293 DYLPENTRMIHTG
-306 QTLAIMQTWDKQ
+306 QTLAILNTWDKQ

-323 HERRHDIQ
+323 QERKHDIQ
-331 RPVIEPQALY
+331 RPVVRPEDLY
-341 LAPDAVKEKLSHY
+341 IHPNEVTGRLEEYTTV
-354 STLLL
+354 LL
-359 NQNAEALDF
+359 NQNAEAEDF
-368 HTQLPNRYNSETHNS
+368 HTQLPNRFNPEVHDN
-383 QVQWLQQQV
+383 QVLWLKNQV
-392 NSGKRILIAADSLGR
+392 SLNKRILIASDSLGR
-407 IDVIKRLFNKEQ
+407 VDVIKRLF
-419 LLLKESPS
+419 LKEKLVLKVCES
-427 IAEFIQSDKALAI
+427 ITDFIDGSDSLAI

-449 HFSQS
+449 NFVEKD
-454 HLIILDESC
+454 LIILDESC
-463 LFGTRANRTRKKTR
+463 LFGARANRTRKTKR
-477 FKANPDEIISNLSEL
+477 FKANPDEVISNLSEL
-492 HIGSPVVHID
+492 HIGSPIVHID
-502 HGVGRYKGLET
+502 HGVGRYRGLET
-513 HDFDGEAEF
+513 HNFEGEAEF

-549 SAENA
+549 SEESA
-554 PWHKLGGDRWQKLRE
+554 PWHKLGGDRWQKIRE

-591 RGGKK
+591 RGGKQVK
-596 ANFNES
+596 LNEND
-602 EYLQF
+602 YLQF

-616 DDQATTI
+616 DDQLTTI
-623 EAVLKDLQS
+623 EAVIEDLKS

-655 AFVVANDAKQVAILV
+655 AFVTANDAKQVAILV
-670 PTTLLAQQHYENFL
+670 PTTLLAQQHFENFL
-684 DRFSPFPIRV
+684 DRFSPFPMRV
-694 EVLSRFVSKSEQNKI
+694 EVLSRFVKKSEQTKI
-709 LQGISEGTV
+709 LEGVTDGTV

-775 TLNTALSGLR
+775 TLNTALSGLL
-785 DLSIIATA
+785 DLSIIAT
-793 PRARLSVK
+793 PPKARLSVK
-801 TQVIEWDN
+801 TQVLEWEN
-809 ASIKEAC
+809 ATIKEAC

-824 QVYFLHNDVKTIEQ
+824 QVYFLHNDVKTIES
-838 MAQTIQKLV
+838 MAETIQKLV

-858 MHENELQHV
+858 MHESELQHT
-867 MLDFHKLRFNILVC
+867 MLDFHKMRFNILVC

-895 TIVMNR
+895 TIIMNR

-925 AYLLIPGWKAITK
+925 AYLLIPSFKAISK
-938 DATKRLE
+938 DAGKRLD

-996 VDALSNDEEP
+996 VKALNDGEEP

-1015 TEIELNIPALLP
+1015 TEIELNIPSLLP
-1027 DDFIHDVYLR
+1027 DDYIHDVYLR

-1044 SQCESLEEVNELRVE
+1044 SQCENADETNELRVE
-1059 LIDRFGLLPEQA
+1059 LIDRFGLLPDQA
-1071 TNLFDIKAIQL
+1071 KNLFEIKLLQLKSKSLDIKT
-1082 RSKQFDIKSISMNQH
+1082 ISMNQN

-1105 KKDAILKKLIH
+1105 KNDDILRKLIT
-1116 LIQNKYQ
+1116 LIQTKHQ
-1123 DYKPAPHNAI
+1123 TYKPMPNNAI
-1133 RILGEFK
+1133 RILGDFQQAE
-1140 QVPQR
+1140 QR
-1145 FEAIEQF
+1145 FEALEQF
-1152 FEEMGK
+1152 FVDMG

>member
-1 MCLHVLK
+1 
-8 SAFFNKLHSTVML
+8 ML
-21 FPSFQHNKSAHIQQI
+21 FKSIANLTKKDTLLF
-36 KGLKGL
+36 KGVKGL
-42 ALPLFLAELTD
+42 ALPLLLAELTK
-53 RNKGLNLVLTE
+53 NNTGLNLVLTE

-75 LTLCAPHLKDKIFH
+75 LQLCAPELKDRIFH

-106 IVSQRLAFLHTISHD
+106 IVSQRLAFLYNISHD
-121 IENGILI
+121 IDNGILI
-128 IPTTNLMQRLSTKSF
+128 IPTNNLMQRLSTKSF
-143 IKGRSLFINIGS
+143 IKGRSLFLKLGS
-155 AFELSKKRL
+155 PFDITKRRL

-171 HCVTEVREPGEF
+171 HCVTEVREPGDF

-190 DIFPSGSEQAFRLE
+190 DIYPTGADKAYRLE
-204 LFDDTVESIRVFDTE
+204 LFDDEIESIRVFDVE
-219 TQRSIHTVDEIHI
+219 TQRSIEKVKNIHI

-243 ARMLFLQK
+243 GRMRFLEK
-251 FREDF
+251 FREEF

-261 KCSIYQDIRK
+261 KCSIYQDVRK

-283 MFFAETATLF
+283 MFFEETATLF
-293 DFLPANTRMIHTG
+293 DFLPENTRVIHTG
-306 QTLAIMQTWDKQ
+306 KTLPILATWDKQ

-323 HERRHDIQ
+323 QERRHDIQ
-331 RPVIEPQALY
+331 RPVIAPDELY
-341 LAPDAVKEKLSHY
+341 LLPQEVDERLKNY
-354 STLLL
+354 STILL
-359 NQNAEALDF
+359 NQESDAEDF
-368 HTQLPNRYNSETHNS
+368 HTQLPNRFNPETHKT
-383 QVQWLQQQV
+383 QVFWLQQQLAT
-392 NSGKRILIAADSLGR
+392 GKRILITADSLGR
-407 IDVIKRLFNKEQ
+407 ADVIKRLFTKEKM
-419 LLLKESPS
+419 LLKEVDS
-427 IAEFIQSDKALAI
+427 IADFFTSPLDIAL

-449 HFSQS
+449 NFTQKD
-454 HLIILDESC
+454 LIILDESC
-463 LFGTRANRTRKKTR
+463 LFGTRANRTRKKKR

-492 HIGSPVVHID
+492 HLGSPIVHID
-502 HGVGRYKGLET
+502 HGVGRYRGLET
-513 HDFDGEAEF
+513 HNFEGEAEF

-549 SAENA
+549 SEENA

-591 RGGKK
+591 RGGKQV
-596 ANFNES
+596 NLNEND
-602 EYLQF
+602 YLQF

-623 EAVLKDLQS
+623 DAVIEDLQS

-642 DVGFGKTEVALRA
+642 DVGFGKTEIALRA
-655 AFVVANDAKQVAILV
+655 AFVTANDSKQVAILV

-684 DRFSPFPIRV
+684 DRFSPFPIKV
-694 EVLSRFVSKSEQNKI
+694 AVLSRFVKKAEQTKI
-709 LQGISEGTV
+709 LEGVTNGTV

-785 DLSIIATA
+785 DLSIIAT
-793 PRARLSVK
+793 PPKARLSVK

-809 ASIKEAC
+809 STIKEAC

-838 MAQTIQKLV
+838 MAETVQKLV

-858 MHENELQHV
+858 MHESDLQSV
-867 MLDFHKLRFNILVC
+867 MLDFHKMRFNILVC

-895 TIVMNR
+895 TIIMNR

-938 DATKRLE
+938 DAVKRLE

-996 VDALSNDEEP
+996 VEALNNGEEP
-1006 QLDDLSIHE
+1006 ELDDLSIHE

-1027 DDFIHDVYLR
+1027 DDYIHDVYLR

-1044 SQCESLEEVNELRVE
+1044 SQCENTDDVKELRVE
-1059 LIDRFGLLPEQA
+1059 LIDRFGLLPDQA
-1071 TNLFDIKAIQL
+1071 NNLFEIKILQL
-1082 RSKQFDIKSISMNQH
+1082 KSKVYDIKSITVNQH

-1105 KKDAILKKLIH
+1105 KSDDILRKLIT
-1116 LIQNKYQ
+1116 LIQTKYQ
-1123 DYKPAPHNAI
+1123 DYKPAPNDAI
-1133 RILGEFK
+1133 RITGEFK
-1140 QVPQR
+1140 QTEHR
-1145 FEAIEQF
+1145 FEAVERLF
-1152 FEEMGK
+1152 LDLE

>member
-1 MCLHVLK
+1 
-8 SAFFNKLHSTVML
+8 ML
-21 FPSFQHNKSAHIQQI
+21 FESIANLTNAKSLNF
-36 KGLKGL
+36 KGVKGL
-42 ALPLFLAELTD
+42 ALPLLLAELTK
-53 RNKGLNLVLTE
+53 NNTGLNLVLTE

-75 LTLCAPHLKDKIFH
+75 LQLCAPELKDKIFH

-106 IVSQRLAFLHTISHD
+106 IVSQRLAFLYNISHD
-121 IENGILI
+121 IDNGILI
-128 IPTTNLMQRLSTKSF
+128 IPTNNLMQRLSTKSF
-143 IKGRSLFINIGS
+143 IKGRSLFLKIGS
-155 AFELSKKRL
+155 SFDVTKKRL

-171 HCVTEVREPGEF
+171 HCVTEVREPGDF

-190 DIFPSGSEQAFRLE
+190 DIYPTGTEKAYRLE
-204 LFDDTVESIRVFDTE
+204 LFDDEIESIRIFDVE
-219 TQRSIHTVDEIHI
+219 TQRSIEKVKDIHI

-243 ARMLFLQK
+243 GRMHFLEK

-261 KCSIYQDIRK
+261 KCSIYQDVRK
-271 QVQFSGI
+271 LVQFSGI
-278 EHYLP
+278 EQYLP
-283 MFFAETATLF
+283 MFFEETATLF
-293 DFLPANTRMIHTG
+293 DFLPASTRIIHTG
-306 QTLAIMQTWDKQ
+306 KTLPILNTWDKQ

-323 HERRHDIQ
+323 QERRHDIQ
-331 RPVIEPQALY
+331 RPVIAPKELY
-341 LAPDAVKEKLSHY
+341 LLPQEVHERLKKY
-354 STLLL
+354 STILL
-359 NQNAEALDF
+359 NQESDAQDF
-368 HTQLPNRYNSETHNS
+368 HTQLPNRFNPETHKT
-383 QVQWLQQQV
+383 QVAWLQQQLAA
-392 NSGKRILIAADSLGR
+392 GKRILITADSLGR
-407 IDVIKRLFNKEQ
+407 ADVIKRLFTKEKMV
-419 LLLKESPS
+419 LKEVATIADFFNSPLD
-427 IAEFIQSDKALAI
+427 IAL

-449 HFSQS
+449 NFTQKD
-454 HLIILDESC
+454 LIILDESC
-463 LFGTRANRTRKKTR
+463 LFGTRANRTRKKKR

-492 HIGSPVVHID
+492 HIGSPIVHID
-502 HGVGRYKGLET
+502 HGVGRYRGLET
-513 HDFDGEAEF
+513 HNFEGEAEF

-549 SAENA
+549 SEENA

-591 RGGKK
+591 RGGKQIK
-596 ANFNES
+596 LNEND
-602 EYLQF
+602 YLQF

-623 EAVLKDLQS
+623 DAVIEDLQS

-642 DVGFGKTEVALRA
+642 DVGFGKTEIALRA
-655 AFVVANDAKQVAILV
+655 AFVTANDSKQVAILV

-684 DRFSPFPIRV
+684 DRFSPFPIKV
-694 EVLSRFVSKSEQNKI
+694 AVLSRFVKKSEQTKI
-709 LQGISEGTV
+709 LEGVTNGTV

-725 KLLQKDIKFKNL
+725 KLLQKDIKFNNL

-785 DLSIIATA
+785 DLSIIAT
-793 PRARLSVK
+793 PPKARLSVK

-809 ASIKEAC
+809 STIKEAC

-838 MAQTIQKLV
+838 MAQTIQKLI

-858 MHENELQHV
+858 MHENELQSV
-867 MLDFHKLRFNILVC
+867 MLDFHKMRFNILVC

-895 TIVMNR
+895 TIIMNR

-925 AYLLIPGWKAITK
+925 AYLLIPGWKAISK
-938 DATKRLE
+938 DAVKRLE

-953 GSGFTLATH
+953 GAGFTLATH

-996 VDALSNDEEP
+996 VEALNNDEEP
-1006 QLDDLSIHE
+1006 ELDDLSIHE
-1015 TEIELNIPALLP
+1015 TEVELNIPALLP
-1027 DDFIHDVYLR
+1027 DDYIYDVYLR

-1044 SQCESLEEVNELRVE
+1044 SQCENTDEVKDLRVE
-1059 LIDRFGLLPEQA
+1059 LIDRFGLLPDQA
-1071 TNLFDIKAIQL
+1071 NNLFDIKILQL
-1082 RSKQFDIKSISMNQH
+1082 KSKAFDIKSISINQH

-1105 KKDAILKKLIH
+1105 KSDEILRKLIT
-1116 LIQNKYQ
+1116 LIQTKYQ
-1123 DYKPAPHNAI
+1123 DYKPAPNDAI
-1133 RILGEFK
+1133 RITGEFK
-1140 QVPQR
+1140 QTEHR
-1145 FEAIEQF
+1145 FEAIEKLF
-1152 FEEMGK
+1152 LDLG

>member
-1 MCLHVLK
+1 
-8 SAFFNKLHSTVML
+8 ML
-21 FPSFQHNKSAHIQQI
+21 FSQSKQLVANKTHQF
-36 KGLKGL
+36 KGIKGL
-42 ALPLFLAELTD
+42 ALPLLLAEITH
-53 RNKGLNLVLTE
+53 NNEGLNLVLTE

-75 LTLCAPHLKDKIFH
+75 LILCAPELKENIFH

-106 IVSQRLAFLHTISHD
+106 IVSQRLSFLHNISQN
-121 IENGILI
+121 IEHGILI
-128 IPTTNLMQRLSTKSF
+128 IPTNNLMQRLSTKSF
-143 IKGRSLFINIGS
+143 IKGRSLVLEINS
-155 AFELSKKRL
+155 AFDIAKKRL

-190 DIFPSGSEQAFRLE
+190 DIFPPGSKNAYRLE
-204 LFDDTVESIRVFDTE
+204 LSDDEIESMRIFDTE
-219 TQRSIHTVDEIHI
+219 TQRSIETVKEIQI

-243 ARMLFLQK
+243 GRMRFLEK
-251 FREDF
+251 FRENF

-271 QVQFSGI
+271 LVQFSGI
-278 EHYLP
+278 EQYLP
-283 MFFAETATLF
+283 MFFEETSTLF
-293 DFLPANTRMIHTG
+293 DFLPTNTRVIHTG
-306 QTLAIMQTWDKQ
+306 QTLAILNTWDKQ
-318 IQARY
+318 IGARY
-323 HERRHDIQ
+323 QERRHDIQ
-331 RPVIEPQALY
+331 RPVIKPQDLY
-341 LAPDAVKEKLSHY
+341 LDPNSVVNQLADY
-354 STLLL
+354 STIIL
-359 NQNAEALDF
+359 NQDNQAEDF
-368 HTQLPNRYNSETHNS
+368 HTQLPNRYNSETHKS
-383 QVQWLQQQV
+383 QVEWLKSQIDH
-392 NSGKRILIAADSLGR
+392 GKRVLIAADSLGR
-407 IDVIKRLFNKEQ
+407 ADVIKRLFVKEQ
-419 LLLKESPS
+419 FVLKEVSTIVDFLKS
-427 IAEFIQSDKALAI
+427 KQDIAI

-449 HFSQS
+449 NFVEKDI
-454 HLIILDESC
+454 IILDESC
-463 LFGTRANRTRKKTR
+463 LFGTRANRSRKKRR

-492 HIGSPVVHID
+492 HVGSPIVHID

-513 HDFDGEAEF
+513 HHFEGEAEF

-584 LYAIRES
+584 LYAVRES
-591 RGGKK
+591 RGGRKVK
-596 ANFNES
+596 LNEND
-602 EYLQF
+602 YLQF

-616 DDQATTI
+616 DDQASTI
-623 EAVLKDLQS
+623 ASVITDLQS

-642 DVGFGKTEVALRA
+642 DVGFGKTEIALRA
-655 AFVVANDAKQVAILV
+655 AFVTANDSKQVAILV
-670 PTTLLAQQHYENFL
+670 PTTLLAQQHYESFL

-694 EVLSRFVSKSEQNKI
+694 EVLSRFVKKSDQIKI
-709 LQGISEGTV
+709 VEGVTNGTV

-737 GLIVIDEEH
+737 GLVVIDEEH
-746 RFGVRQKERLKKL
+746 RFGVRQKEQLKKL

-785 DLSIIATA
+785 DLSIIAT
-793 PRARLSVK
+793 PPKARLSVK

-809 ASIKEAC
+809 PTIKEAC

-838 MAQTIQKLV
+838 MADTVQKLV

-858 MHENELQHV
+858 MHENELQQV
-867 MLDFHKLRFNILVC
+867 MLDFHKMRFNILVC

-895 TIVMNR
+895 TIIMNR

-925 AYLLIPGWKAITK
+925 AYMLIPGWKAISK
-938 DATKRLE
+938 DAVKRLE
-945 AIVSLEDL
+945 AIVSLEEL

-970 ELLGDEQSGQI
+970 EFLGDEQSGQI
-981 QAIGFSLYCELLERA
+981 QAVGFSLYCELLERA
-996 VDALSNDEEP
+996 VEALKLGEEP
-1006 QLDDLSIHE
+1006 QLDDLTIHE
-1015 TEIELNIPALLP
+1015 TQIELNIPALLP
-1027 DDFIHDVYLR
+1027 DDFIHDVFLR

-1044 SQCESLEEVNELRVE
+1044 SQSVNIDEVIELRVE
-1059 LIDRFGLLPEQA
+1059 LIDRFGLLPDQA
-1071 TNLFDIKAIQL
+1071 KNLFEIKILQL
-1082 RSKQFDIKSISMNQH
+1082 RSKVFDIKSITINQH
-1097 GGTVKFDT
+1097 GGSVKFDT
-1105 KKDAILKKLIH
+1105 KDDDILRKLIN
-1116 LIQNKYQ
+1116 LIQTKHKQYTPMPN
-1123 DYKPAPHNAI
+1123 NAI
-1133 RILGEFK
+1133 RIVGEFM
-1140 QVPQR
+1140 QAEQR
-1145 FEAIEQF
+1145 FEAVEQLF
-1152 FEEMGK
+1152 LDLK

>member
-1 MCLHVLK
+1 
-8 SAFFNKLHSTVML
+8 ML
-21 FPSFQHNKSAHIQQI
+21 FESIANLTNAKSLNF
-36 KGLKGL
+36 KGVKGL
-42 ALPLFLAELTD
+42 ALPLLLAELTK
-53 RNKGLNLVLTE
+53 NNTGLNLVLTE

-75 LTLCAPHLKDKIFH
+75 LQLCAPELKDKIFH

-106 IVSQRLAFLHTISHD
+106 IVSQRLAFLYHISHD
-121 IENGILI
+121 IDNGILI
-128 IPTTNLMQRLSTKSF
+128 IPTNNLMQRLSTKSF
-143 IKGRSLFINIGS
+143 IKGRSLFLKLGS
-155 AFELSKKRL
+155 PFDITKRRL

-171 HCVTEVREPGEF
+171 HCVTEVREPGDF

-190 DIFPSGSEQAFRLE
+190 DIYPTGTDKAYRLE
-204 LFDDTVESIRVFDTE
+204 LFDDEIESIRIFDVE
-219 TQRSIHTVDEIHI
+219 TQRSIEKVKDIHI

-243 ARMLFLQK
+243 GRMRFLEK
-251 FREDF
+251 FRENF

-261 KCSIYQDIRK
+261 KCSIYQDVRK
-271 QVQFSGI
+271 LVQFSGI
-278 EHYLP
+278 EQYLP
-283 MFFAETATLF
+283 MFFEETATLF
-293 DFLPANTRMIHTG
+293 DFLPESTRIIHTG
-306 QTLAIMQTWDKQ
+306 KTLPILSTWDKQ

-323 HERRHDIQ
+323 QERRHDIQ
-331 RPVIEPQALY
+331 RPVIAPEELY
-341 LAPDAVKEKLSHY
+341 LLPQKVHERLKNY
-354 STLLL
+354 STILL
-359 NQNAEALDF
+359 NQKSDAQDI
-368 HTQLPNRYNSETHNS
+368 HTQLPNRFNPETHKT
-383 QVQWLQQQV
+383 QVAWLEQQLAA
-392 NSGKRILIAADSLGR
+392 GKRILITADSLGR
-407 IDVIKRLFNKEQ
+407 ADVIKRLFTKEKMV
-419 LLLKESPS
+419 LKEVATIADFFNSPLD
-427 IAEFIQSDKALAI
+427 IAL

-449 HFSQS
+449 NFTQKN
-454 HLIILDESC
+454 LIILDESC
-463 LFGTRANRTRKKTR
+463 LFGTRANRTRKKKR

-492 HIGSPVVHID
+492 HIGSPIVHID
-502 HGVGRYKGLET
+502 HGVGRYRGLET
-513 HDFDGEAEF
+513 HNFEGEAEF

-549 SAENA
+549 SEENA

-591 RGGKK
+591 RGGKQVK
-596 ANFNES
+596 LNEND
-602 EYLQF
+602 YLQF

-623 EAVLKDLQS
+623 DAVIKDLQS

-642 DVGFGKTEVALRA
+642 DVGFGKTEIALRA
-655 AFVVANDAKQVAILV
+655 AFVTANDSKQVAILV

-684 DRFSPFPIRV
+684 DRFSPFPIKV
-694 EVLSRFVSKSEQNKI
+694 AVLSRFVKKSEQSKI
-709 LQGISEGTV
+709 LEGVTNGTV

-725 KLLQKDIKFKNL
+725 KLLQKDIKFNNL

-746 RFGVRQKERLKKL
+746 RFGVRQKERLKTL

-785 DLSIIATA
+785 DLSIIAT
-793 PRARLSVK
+793 PPKARLSVK

-809 ASIKEAC
+809 STIKEAC

-858 MHENELQHV
+858 MHESELQNV
-867 MLDFHKLRFNILVC
+867 MLDFHKMRFNILVC

-895 TIVMNR
+895 TIIMNR

-925 AYLLIPGWKAITK
+925 AYLLIPGWKAISK
-938 DATKRLE
+938 DAVKRLE

-953 GSGFTLATH
+953 GAGFTLATH

-996 VDALSNDEEP
+996 VEALNNDEEP
-1006 QLDDLSIHE
+1006 ELDDLSIHE
-1015 TEIELNIPALLP
+1015 TEVELNIPALLP
-1027 DDFIHDVYLR
+1027 DDYIYDVYLR

-1044 SQCESLEEVNELRVE
+1044 SQCENTDEVKDLRVE
-1059 LIDRFGLLPEQA
+1059 LIDRFGLLPDQA
-1071 TNLFDIKAIQL
+1071 NNLFDIKVLQL
-1082 RSKQFDIKSISMNQH
+1082 KSKAFDIKSISINQH

-1105 KKDAILKKLIH
+1105 QSDEILRKLIT
-1116 LIQNKYQ
+1116 LIQTKYQ
-1123 DYKPAPHNAI
+1123 DYKPAPNDAI
-1133 RILGEFK
+1133 RITGEFK
-1140 QVPQR
+1140 QAEHR
-1145 FEAIEQF
+1145 FEAVEKLFIDL
-1152 FEEMGK
+1152 G